1 MMMIGRKLLNNVKH
15 KLVSVVDGL
24 FYLAAIVLL
33 DVTVYC
39 ASWFWG
45 GIVTAISLAVM
56 GWLAEIIYFSK
67 GGGS

>member
-1 MMMIGRKLLNNVKH
+1 MMIGRKQLN
-15 KLVSVVDGL
+15 KLKQGIIAYIDGF
-24 FYLAAIVLL
+24 FYFAAIVLL